1 MRDPLSEINFY
12 TAGLMASALAEQV
25 HGSGVQRG
33 MRISKRREAEKRRIR
48 HKRATK
54 NNIAKQSRKRNRK
67 S

>member
-1 MRDPLSEINFY
+1 MRDPLSEINLY

-25 HGSGVQRG
+25 RG
-33 MRISKRREAEKRRIR
+33 KPRGLNHRKKR

-54 NNIAKQSRKRNRK
+54 NSIAKQSRKRNRK